1 MGRKFS
7 AVIIALISVV
17 VLLPICVS
25 ANSAE
30 PPMYTIVCDNCPS
43 DTVVYYEYEYKGTL
57 YSKEAFK
64 SNVAWESYFDIF
76 LHHLNMDSQLCNIR
90 IESAEKSFEQVIEH
104 TGRYHLLYTLDFEN
118 ETLTEGDHR
127 QIRTPILAVL
137 RVTLTLIIEG
147 LIFWAFGYRKKRSWI
162 VFLVVNLITQ
172 GYVNYSISEWG
183 PPLDNY
189 WFLGYVFMEFFVF
202 AAEMTAIPLATKE
215 QSKGKGVLFAL
226 AANMVS
232 WFVGAVI
239 IALLPI

>member
-17 VLLPICVS
+17 MLFPICVS

-30 PPMYTIVCDNCPS
+30 PPMYTIVCDNCPD
-43 DTVVYYEYEYKGTL
+43 DTVIYYEYDYKGEHYSIETL
-57 YSKEAFK
+57 K

-76 LHHLNMDSQLCNIR
+76 NYYTDESLYNIR
-90 IESAEKSFEQVIEH
+90 IVSAQKSFELIIEH

-127 QIRTPILAVL
+127 HIRTPILVVL

-189 WFLGYVFMEFFVF
+189 WLLGYIFMEFFVF
-202 AAEMTAIPLATKE
+202 AAEMIVIPLATKE
-215 QSKGKGVLFAL
+215 HSKGKGVLFAL

-232 WFVGAVI
+232 WFMGAVI

>member
-1 MGRKFS
+1 MRRKFS
-7 AVIIALISVV
+7 AVIIALMSVI

-30 PPMYTIVCDNCPS
+30 PPMYTIVCDNCPD
-43 DTVVYYEYEYKGTL
+43 DTVIYYEYEYKGAF
-57 YSKEAFK
+57 YSEEAFK

-76 LHHLNMDSQLCNIR
+76 LHHLNTDSQLCNIR

-127 QIRTPILAVL
+127 QIRTPILVVL

-189 WFLGYVFMEFFVF
+189 WLLGYIFMEFFVF

-226 AANMVS
+226 VANMVS
-232 WFVGAVI
+232 WFMGAVI